1 MLSLSERMARTL
13 RDQGCIRKKSMNP
26 RSEEMP
32 LAHAEVGITMKNL
45 GEVKKLKRNLN
56 ERIFDLYT
64 INRLAICQIFR

>member
-1 MLSLSERMARTL
+1 
-13 RDQGCIRKKSMNP
+13 MNP

-32 LAHAEVGITMKNL
+32 LARVEVEISMKNL
-45 GEVKKLKRNLN
+45 GEVKELKRNLD